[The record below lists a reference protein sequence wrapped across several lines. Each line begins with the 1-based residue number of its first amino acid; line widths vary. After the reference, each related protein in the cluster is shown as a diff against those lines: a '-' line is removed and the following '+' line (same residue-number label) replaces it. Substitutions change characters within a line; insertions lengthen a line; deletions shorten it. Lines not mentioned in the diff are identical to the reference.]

1 VTGAEPPRAGEPAA
15 VTRRLALL
23 RLGSLAAFLAA
34 AVVVVAA
41 SGSLSVDRV
50 RDWADGYGA
59 AGPLIFIALSAAL
72 TVGMF
77 PGPLLAGASG
87 LLFGT
92 ALGTPVSIT
101 AATLGAVLACLLS
114 RGVAREPVTQ
124 VGGRRVLAIR
134 DWVSRRG
141 FTGVLLLRLMPGVP
155 YTVVNYGVGLT
166 HIPVAVFAAGTA
178 IGCAPRAFAY
188 TALGGQLGSFDSW
201 EFVVALVVLV
211 GMAALG
217 LALAARD
224 AELRAGVR
232 KIGASAL
239 GRR

>member
-1 VTGAEPPRAGEPAA
+1 VSRRVAL
-15 VTRRLALL
+15 VRLAA
-23 RLGSLAAFLAA
+23 LAAFLATA
-34 AVVVVAA
+34 IVVVAA

-92 ALGTPVSIT
+92 ALGTPISIV

-114 RGVAREPVTQ
+114 RTVAREPVAEL
-124 VGGRRVLAIR
+124 GGPRIIAIR
-134 DWVSRRG
+134 DWVGRRG
-141 FTGVLLLRLMPGVP
+141 FTGVLLLRLMPGIP
-155 YTVVNYGVGLT
+155 YTAVNYGVGLT
-166 HIPVAVFAAGTA
+166 HIPIATFAAGTA

-188 TALGGQLGSFDSW
+188 TALGGQIGSFDSW
-201 EFVVALVVLV
+201 EFVVALTVLI

-217 LALAARD
+217 LFLAARD
-224 AELRAGVR
+224 DELRAGVR
-232 KIGASAL
+232 KIT
-239 GRR
+239 RRRAQDPGVP

>member
-1 VTGAEPPRAGEPAA
+1 MS
-15 VTRRLALL
+15 RRVALL
-23 RLGSLAAFLAA
+23 RLGALAVFVGAALAT
-34 AVVVVAA
+34 VAL

-59 AGPLIFIALSAAL
+59 AGPIVFIALSAAL

-92 ALGTPVSIT
+92 ALGTPISIT
-101 AATLGAVLACLLS
+101 AATVGAVLACLLS
-114 RGVAREPVTQ
+114 RTVAREPVAEL
-124 VGGRRVLAIR
+124 GGPRLLATR
-134 DWVSRRG
+134 DWVGRRG

-224 AELRAGVR
+224 AELRAGVAR
-232 KIGASAL
+232 LRS
-239 GRR
+239 RRRQRLDLE

>member
-1 VTGAEPPRAGEPAA
+1 VSGAGPSPRASH
-15 VTRRLALL
+15 RLALL
-23 RLGSLAAFLAA
+23 RLAGLATFLLT

-59 AGPLIFIALSAAL
+59 AGPLVFIALSAAL

-101 AATLGAVLACLLS
+101 AATLGATLACLLS
-114 RGVAREPVTQ
+114 RGVARDPVTQ
-124 VGGRRVLAIR
+124 VGGPRILAIR

-166 HIPVAVFAAGTA
+166 HVPVSVFAAGTA

-188 TALGGQLGSFDSW
+188 TALGGQLGSFHSW
-201 EFVVALVVLV
+201 EFIVALIVLV

-224 AELRAGVR
+224 AELRAGVAR
-232 KIGASAL
+232 L
-239 GRR
+239 LPRRQ

>member
-1 VTGAEPPRAGEPAA
+1 VS
-15 VTRRLALL
+15 RRLALV
-23 RLGSLAAFLAA
+23 RLGALAAFL
-34 AVVVVAA
+34 VVAITIVAA

-59 AGPLIFIALSAAL
+59 AGPLVFIALSSAL
-72 TVGMF
+72 TVVMF

-92 ALGTPVSIT
+92 ALGTPVSIVS
-101 AATLGAVLACLLS
+101 ATLGATLACVIS
-114 RGVAREPVTQ
+114 RRVARDAVTE
-124 VGGRRVLAIR
+124 VGGPRILAVR
-134 DWVSRRG
+134 DWVGRRG

-155 YTVVNYGVGLT
+155 YTAVNYGVGLT
-166 HIPVAVFAAGTA
+166 RVPVAVFAAGTA

-188 TALGGQLGSFDSW
+188 TALGGQIGSFDSW

-211 GMAALG
+211 GMGALG

-224 AELRAGVR
+224 EELRAGVAR
-232 KIGASAL
+232 IV
-239 GRR
+239 RRRG